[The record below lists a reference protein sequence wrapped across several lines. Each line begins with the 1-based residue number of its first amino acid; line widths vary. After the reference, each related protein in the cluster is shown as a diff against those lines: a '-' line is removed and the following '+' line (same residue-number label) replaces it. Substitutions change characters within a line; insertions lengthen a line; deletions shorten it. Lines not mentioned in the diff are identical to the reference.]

1 MREGGYPP
9 TSSPFTKKKPVLR
22 RIQMQGLDNHFSALW
37 VANERSEAE
46 GKPTVK
52 YTITVAVEGFV
63 QIDVEATSRSKAV
76 DQAFEIFNDSNINI
90 VVTDKSIADVE
101 EWK

>member
-1 MREGGYPP
+1 
-9 TSSPFTKKKPVLR
+9 
-22 RIQMQGLDNHFSALW
+22 MQGLDDHFSALW
-37 VANERSEAE
+37 VANERRQAE
-46 GKPTVK
+46 VTPTAK

-76 DQAFEIFNDSNINI
+76 DQALEIFNDSNINI

-101 EWK
+101 QWK

>member
-1 MREGGYPP
+1 
-9 TSSPFTKKKPVLR
+9 
-22 RIQMQGLDNHFSALW
+22 MQGLDDHFSALW
-37 VANERSEAE
+37 VANERRQAE
-46 GKPTVK
+46 VTPTAK

-76 DQAFEIFNDSNINI
+76 DQALEIFNESNINI

-101 EWK
+101 QWK